1 MVDVSC
7 GGAHVAVVC
16 VTGDVYPHFRSSE
29 PLRIS
34 VSVFRT
40 IRLATNPVLDL
51 FLYLYASLLRLTVL
65 TATGQVYPVIRK
77 PLVVF
82 PFQGWGPNNA

>member
-1 MVDVSC
+1 MYLAE
-7 GGAHVAVVC
+7 AHMSLLSALRAMCTHISAAVNL
-16 VTGDVYPHFRSSE
+16 
-29 PLRIS
+29 LRIS